1 MRVGIRELTSSLSR
15 YLRRVRKGESLVV
28 TERGRPVARTVP
40 AGVPEDILRLIA
52 QGRVTWSGGRFR
64 PPGEVPRLRGGPPL
78 SDSIA
83 EDRG

>member
-1 MRVGIRELTSSLSR
+1 MQVGIRELKNGLSQ
-15 YLRRVRKGESLVV
+15 YLRRVQQGESLVV
-28 TERGRPVARTVP
+28 TERGRPVAHIVP

-64 PPGEVPRLRGGPPL
+64 PPGDVPRLRGGPSL